1 MRPLPGRNLCLA
13 GCASIAAHLAL
24 IALVSRFPTDFQ
36 PYSASTGTID
46 VRLGKPEHAVPRSP
60 ERTPDTRDET
70 FVPRPVGMEPPPPQA
85 ERPLEPSPVADAP
98 PEVPNRQAI
107 LLSAVDETAWPHFPN
122 LEPGT
127 FELELIITASG
138 HVLAVIPRCEPPF
151 CEAADAFAGIVR
163 QWMFRAAERQG
174 EPVASRMRIEFQI
187 NQPPPRSE
195 AQPARQ

>member
-1 MRPLPGRNLCLA
+1 MHSLPGRNLCLA

-24 IALVSRFPTDFQ
+24 IALVSRIPADFQ
-36 PYSASTGTID
+36 PYSAATGTID
-46 VRLGKPEHAVPRSP
+46 VHLGKPEHAVLRPP
-60 ERTPDTRDET
+60 ERAPDTRDET
-70 FVPRPVGMEPPPPQA
+70 LAPHPIGMESPPPQA
-85 ERPLEPSPVADAP
+85 KRPIEPPPVSDAP
-98 PEVPNRQAI
+98 PEVPNRQAV
-107 LLSAVDETAWPHFPN
+107 LLSAVDEAAWPHFPN

-138 HVLAVIPRCEPPF
+138 QVLAVIPRCEPPF
-151 CEAADAFAGIVR
+151 CEAADAFAGVVR